1 MSDLEA
7 AFAPVRRAAAG
18 LEGVAAGTWYGTP
31 ALLARGKGFAR
42 LKDAETLVV
51 RCPIEVKELLI
62 EQDPEV
68 YFETDHYRGHPLVLI
83 RLAAIAEPDLAHRL
97 RVGLAQVPDRSTSRS
112 RPRTRRRSP

>member
-18 LEGVAAGTWYGTP
+18 LDGVAAGTWYGTP
-31 ALLARGKGFAR
+31 ALLARGKGVAR
-42 LKDAETLVV
+42 LKDAQTLVV

-62 EQDPEV
+62 EQDPDV

-83 RLAAIAEPDLAHRL
+83 RLAAVAEPDLVHRL
-97 RVGLAQVPDRSTSRS
+97 RAAAALVG
-112 RPRTRRRSP
+112 RR